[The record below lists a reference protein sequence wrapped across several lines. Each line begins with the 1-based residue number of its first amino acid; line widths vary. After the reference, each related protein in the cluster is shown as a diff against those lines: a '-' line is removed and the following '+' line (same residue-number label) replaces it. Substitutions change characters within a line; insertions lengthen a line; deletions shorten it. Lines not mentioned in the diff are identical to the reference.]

1 MVRFVAVP
9 LPRLRHWSGNAPQL
23 TRIHLIAPLRVSE
36 RLLLLELKIQEVVV
50 PFEKTSPKIKV
61 HRGFIEAY
69 HCVRPFVLE
78 SADRIEVPIITGHSL
93 GGAIATIAAID
104 IQYNLKKTPILITF
118 ACPKI
123 GNKEWAISGRNRLP
137 DQYHFVNRWDIVH
150 RLPFTLRHPV
160 ETIESDLGWF
170 DPHNLKN
177 FAKIGSC
184 QYG

>member
-1 MVRFVAVP
+1 MFERETDTQF
-9 LPRLRHWSGNAPQL
+9 L
-23 TRIHLIAPLRVSE
+23 TTDRGIAFRGTTNFFDWATN
-36 RLLLLELKIQEVVV
+36 LKIQEVVV